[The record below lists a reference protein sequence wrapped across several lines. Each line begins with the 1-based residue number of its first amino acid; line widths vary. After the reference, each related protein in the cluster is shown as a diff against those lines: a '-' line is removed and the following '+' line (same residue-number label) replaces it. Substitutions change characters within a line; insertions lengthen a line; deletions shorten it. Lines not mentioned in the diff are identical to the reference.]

1 MTVKLGGLVATE
13 YHDQTD
19 IKVSDFV
26 DGRFTLG
33 LWLVPGFRV
42 DLVQIRNAANMPGAA
57 VMVGD
62 GSEAARFGSAVVSG
76 DVWQDMA
83 SPGAGRIVLERLH
96 PVVRVDDVDEEAAR
110 FGSFD
115 LRFYG
120 YRVD

>member
-1 MTVKLGGLVATE
+1 MTVKLGGLIATE

-33 LWLVPGFRV
+33 LWLDPGFRV
-42 DLVQIRNAANMPGAA
+42 DLVQIRNAANM
-57 VMVGD
+57 
-62 GSEAARFGSAVVSG
+62 
-76 DVWQDMA
+76 
-83 SPGAGRIVLERLH
+83 PGAGRIVLERLH

>member
-1 MTVKLGGLVATE
+1 MIKLGGLVATE
-13 YHDQTD
+13 YQDQTD

-42 DLVQIRNAANMPGAA
+42 DLVQIRNASSMTGAA

-62 GSEAARFGSAVVSG
+62 DGEAARFGSAVVSG

-83 SPGAGRIVLERLH
+83 TPGAGRIVLERFH

-115 LRFYG
+115 LRLYG